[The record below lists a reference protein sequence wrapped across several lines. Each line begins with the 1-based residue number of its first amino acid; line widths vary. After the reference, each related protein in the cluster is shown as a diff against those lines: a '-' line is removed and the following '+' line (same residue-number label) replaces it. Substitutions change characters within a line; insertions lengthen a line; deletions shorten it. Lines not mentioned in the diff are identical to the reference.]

1 MLRFVLYCVKLS
13 LYDVNVEGC
22 VHGNVNNIYQTQYA
36 RNQVHIMGNY
46 LTVTEYINEHEEQAY
61 TMTLIN

>member
-1 MLRFVLYCVKLS
+1 MWKDVYTVML
-13 LYDVNVEGC
+13 
-22 VHGNVNNIYQTQYA
+22 IYISNTIYA
-36 RNQVHIMGNY
+36 RNQVHTMGNY

>member
-22 VHGNVNNIYQTQYA
+22 VHGNVNIYQTQYMQGIKCILWA
-36 RNQVHIMGNY
+36 I
-46 LTVTEYINEHEEQAY
+46 I
-61 TMTLIN
+61 

>member
-22 VHGNVNNIYQTQYA
+22 VHGNVNNIYQTQYMQRIKCILWA
-36 RNQVHIMGNY
+36 I
-46 LTVTEYINEHEEQAY
+46 I
-61 TMTLIN
+61 